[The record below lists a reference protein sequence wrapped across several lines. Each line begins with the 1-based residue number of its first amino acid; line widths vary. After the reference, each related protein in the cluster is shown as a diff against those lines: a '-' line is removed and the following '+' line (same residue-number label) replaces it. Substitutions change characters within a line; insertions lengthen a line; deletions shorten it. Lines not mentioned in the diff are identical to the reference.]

1 VKATKLRVKIAS
13 LREQIKQ
20 LFMLLEERQKQVGI
34 AFEAS
39 QKANDKAETAQKTVN
54 ATQNEMRGMVT
65 DMAGTLATKET
76 TDLLAERISKLEN
89 VIASGIGR
97 TSGAISVQQLLLQLV
112 PIIVAVIAMI
122 WSFRNGN

>member
-1 VKATKLRVKIAS
+1 
-13 LREQIKQ
+13 
-20 LFMLLEERQKQVGI
+20 MLLEERQKQVGI